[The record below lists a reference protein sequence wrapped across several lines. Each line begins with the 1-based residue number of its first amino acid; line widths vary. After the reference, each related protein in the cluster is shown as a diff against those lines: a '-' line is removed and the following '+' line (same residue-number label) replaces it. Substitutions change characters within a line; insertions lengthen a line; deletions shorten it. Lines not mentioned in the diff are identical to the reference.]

1 MPEKTKKSVV
11 KQILTKAWE
20 GAAHKAPKKGIKYPN
35 VPNDALSRALPLFTG
50 LSFKDAVEQRYMHEG
65 YGPTTYTPH
74 GSPEY
79 AVKRLMSHSGLK
91 LKSAIGAVAN
101 LIVESGLDPTIKQIG
116 GGLGMGIG
124 QWGRGQRWDTDRTN
138 LLKYAKDTKRGWD
151 DLDTQLDFI
160 GEEMNNS
167 TRLGSARERMNK
179 AETVEDTTMIF
190 LTDYERAGT
199 PHKIRRL
206 DEARKLK
213 ESIYSNP
220 GFLRP

>member
-11 KQILTKAWE
+11 TRVLKKAWA
-20 GAAHKAPKKGIKYPN
+20 GAPHKKRIKYPPN
-35 VPNDALSRALPLFTG
+35 VSNEAISRTLPLATG

-65 YGPTTYTPH
+65 YGPAYVPY

-79 AVKRLMSHSGLK
+79 AVKRLMSKSGLK
-91 LKSAIGAVAN
+91 LKAAIGAVAN

-151 DLDTQLDFI
+151 DLDAQLDFI

-167 TRLGSARERMNK
+167 TRLGSAREKMNA
-179 AETVEDTTMIF
+179 AETVEDATMIF
-190 LTDYERAGT
+190 LTDYERAGK
-199 PHKIRRL
+199 PHENRRL

-220 GFLRP
+220 GFLHP